1 MQDNFYFLKPL
12 TQALAQR
19 LGVRWQLGYEGIKE
33 QMPLGDE
40 EGMQLATAFSQT
52 KDELILG
59 FCREEEDFYWR
70 VTLQAQFCCLSFPDD
85 FARAKRNSVE
95 LFTEILNLPI
105 TCVIQFQQERSFALE
120 FAKGYLL
127 LFKMHG
133 RRANVVL
140 FKDEVFLWG
149 FHKKFLQDQQ
159 IKPSELDQLIPQ
171 DFAAFEE
178 NQYNWQSIFPTFD
191 KNIRNALTL
200 QGISAAPP
208 ATQWQILENTL
219 AILEKPQYFVLEEQ
233 NPPELLLLP
242 PSMMGYAPETDFLTF
257 ESPIDTLNA
266 FYYAYARVF
275 HLSQEKQEALKLLNK
290 RLKQSETYL
299 EKNFER
305 YAALEEGSYNEEI
318 GHILM
323 ANLHQI
329 PTQTTTVELHDF
341 YRNQPIKIKLK
352 KDLSAQKNAENY
364 YRKAKNEKIEL
375 QTLQKNLQRKE
386 EEIAELKTHLQNI
399 TRFDN
404 LKNLRDYL
412 KKYRLAQVKTDA
424 AEQTLFKKFHY
435 KGWDIW
441 VGKNAK
447 NNDLLTQ
454 QYAKK
459 DDLWLHAKDVSGS
472 HVVIKYQAGRKF
484 PEEVIEKAASLA
496 AYYSK
501 RSADTL
507 CPVLF
512 TPRKYVRKTKDLAAG
527 QVIVEKEEVIMVSPE
542 KFE

>member
-1 MQDNFYFLKPL
+1 MPL
-12 TQALAQR
+12 TQALSQR

-33 QMPLGDE
+33 QMPTSGE
-40 EGMQLATAFSQT
+40 EAMQLATAFSQT

-59 FCREEEDFYWR
+59 FCREEEEFYWR
-70 VTLQAQFCCLSFPDD
+70 VSLQAQFCCLSFPDD

-95 LFTEILNLPI
+95 LFTEILHLPI
-105 TCVIQFQQERSFALE
+105 ICIIQFQQERSFALE
-120 FAKGYLL
+120 FEGGYLL

-140 FKDEVFLWG
+140 FQDEVFLRG

-159 IKPSELDQLIPQ
+159 IKPSELDQLTTQ
-171 DFAAFEE
+171 NFSAFEA

-191 KNIRNALTL
+191 KTIRKALTL
-200 QGISAAPP
+200 QNINTATP
-208 ATQWQILENTL
+208 AQQWQILENTTDRL
-219 AILEKPQYFVLEEQ
+219 LQPQYFVVASQ
-233 NPPELLLLP
+233 NPPEMLLLP
-242 PSMMGYAPETDFLTF
+242 PAMLGYPST
-257 ESPIDTLNA
+257 IDYLEFDNPLEAINA

-275 HLSQEKQEALKLLNK
+275 HLSQEKQEALKILNK

-305 YAALEEGSYNEEI
+305 YATLEEGSYNEEI

-329 PTQTTTVELHDF
+329 PAQTNSIQLHDF
-341 YRNQPIKIKLK
+341 YKNQPIKIKLK

-386 EEIAELKTHLQNI
+386 QEITDLKTHI
-399 TRFDN
+399 KKVTEFDS

-424 AEQTLFKKFHY
+424 AEQILFKKFHY

-472 HVVIKYQAGRKF
+472 HVVIKNQAGKKF
-484 PEEVIEKAASLA
+484 PDEVIEKAASLA

-542 KFE
+542 RFE